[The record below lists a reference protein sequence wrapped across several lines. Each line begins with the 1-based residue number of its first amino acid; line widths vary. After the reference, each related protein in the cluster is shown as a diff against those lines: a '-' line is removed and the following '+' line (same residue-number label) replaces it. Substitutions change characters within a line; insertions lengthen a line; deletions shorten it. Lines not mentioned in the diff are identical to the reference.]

1 MSNLTEH
8 KCAGKCPEYK
18 DEQCKTC
25 LIPCNS
31 DEKEICLSNSA
42 KNETQTDLSV
52 ESGSQFKVGDK
63 VIRLDNESK
72 HIYSIQK
79 IENELITVVRRFRHK
94 TYGFWVT
101 NVELRHATDAEI
113 KAGHRINFNLND
125 TIATAFDDLG
135 DDKHVENHVAHQCV
149 VGGDK

>member
-1 MSNLTEH
+1 MTHQCHDCKNFTD
-8 KCAGKCPEYK
+8 GKCCHELK
-18 DEQCKTC
+18 
-25 LIPCNS
+25 
-31 DEKEICLSNSA
+31 ICLSNFA
-42 KNETQTDLSV
+42 KSETQTDLSLKAD
-52 ESGSQFKVGDK
+52 SQFKVGDK

-101 NVELRHATDAEI
+101 NVELRHATPPEI

-125 TIATAFDDLG
+125 TIANAFDDIG
-135 DDKHVENHVAHQCV
+135 DDKNIENHVAPQCV
-149 VGGDK
+149 IGGDK